1 MFSNVELVTFM
12 WIRRLDIGF
21 YCTNIFVLLCA
32 PKIERLLA
40 LVNKTFTHM

>member
-21 YCTNIFVLLCA
+21 YFANTFVHLCA
-32 PKIERLLA
+32 RKIERLLA
-40 LVNKTFTHM
+40 LVNKTFTYT